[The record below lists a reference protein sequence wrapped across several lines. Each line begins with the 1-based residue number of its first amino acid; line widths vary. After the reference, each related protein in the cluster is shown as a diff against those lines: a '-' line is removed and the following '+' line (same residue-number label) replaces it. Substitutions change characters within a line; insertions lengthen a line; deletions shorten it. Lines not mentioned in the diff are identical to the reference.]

1 MPHLADA
8 SGNRALEFR
17 LDHAQAVLTRTPH
30 VLRAM
35 LEGMP
40 MEWVSATESEGSW
53 SPFDVLGH
61 LIHGERTDWIPR
73 ARIIL
78 DAGETKPF
86 EPFDRFAQFEN
97 SRGQT
102 INELLDTFTEL
113 RVENLRTLSEM
124 GLKAEDLEKTGMHP
138 ELGRVTLAQLIATW
152 VAHDLGHI
160 VQITRTMARQ
170 YKEAVGPWRA
180 YLSVLK

>member
-1 MPHLADA
+1 M
-8 SGNRALEFR
+8 EFHF
-17 LDHAQAVLTRTPH
+17 DHAQAVLTRTPQ

-40 MEWVSATESEGSW
+40 REWVSANDGERTW

-61 LIHGERTDWIPR
+61 LIHGERANWIPR

-78 DAGETKPF
+78 ETGERRPF
-86 EPFDRFAQFEN
+86 EPFDRDAQFEE

-102 INELLDTFTEL
+102 VKELLDTFEDL
-113 RVENLRTLSEM
+113 RLGSLRALSEM
-124 GLKAEDLEKTGMHP
+124 RLGAEDLKKTGTHP
-138 ELGRVTLAQLIATW
+138 ELGRVRLEELIATW

-160 VQITRTMARQ
+160 VQISRTMARQ
-170 YKEAVGPWRA
+170 YREAVGPWRA
-180 YLSVLK
+180 YLSVVG